1 MSSIHDSF
9 LLKSLQRKKQ
19 KNICLI
25 SLITILSFVM
35 IGGSLFIL
43 VLHNGLKGMQ
53 KRLGADIMVIPSECE
68 KTAESLLM
76 EGSREYFYFD
86 ASVADNI
93 KNIDG
98 IDKLTKQF
106 YLASLSADCCTSKV
120 GIVGYD
126 PETDFIIQP
135 WIEEKAKGKIGKDKA
150 VVGSQIQVEKDNTIR
165 IFGRSYSVVYRLAET
180 GTSLDTSAYF
190 TMDTVPQLIEDA
202 QSKGIEFL
210 DSQKNGNAISSVF
223 IKLKPGVTDSDVARE
238 ITHSQEIDVDI
249 LYPEAILKSFSE
261 NTDHLAS
268 VAYFVLFA
276 VWLAVE
282 LILLISFYIS
292 SSGQKKEYALLRV
305 LGLSRKQLIG
315 IIIKESLL
323 LTLAGFAVGGFLSAI
338 TVFPFGRY
346 LANNLRF
353 AYITPTLLETVL
365 IFVFGL
371 AASVLSG
378 VLASSIPIAGICKLD
393 EYSALREEE

>member
-1 MSSIHDSF
+1 MNYINDSF
-9 LLKSLQRKKQ
+9 VLKSLLRKKQ

-86 ASVADNI
+86 GSVSDKI

-98 IDKLTKQF
+98 IDKITEQF
-106 YLASLSADCCTSKV
+106 YLASLSADCCTSPV
-120 GIVGYD
+120 GIVGYN
-126 PETDFIIQP
+126 PETDFIIRP

-202 QSKGIEFL
+202 KSKGIEFL
-210 DSQKNGNAISSVF
+210 DSQKNGSSVSSVF

-238 ITHSQEIDVDI
+238 ITHAQDIDVDI

-268 VAYFVLFA
+268 VAYLVLFV
-276 VWLAVE
+276 VWLVVE
-282 LILLISFYIS
+282 LILLIAFFIS
-292 SSGQKKEYALLRV
+292 SNGQKKEYALLRV

-315 IIIKESLL
+315 KIIKESLL
-323 LTLAGFAVGGFLSAI
+323 ITITGFVIGGFLSAI

-346 LANNLRF
+346 LSINLKF
-353 AYITPTLLETVL
+353 AYITPKIIETVL

-371 AASVLSG
+371 AASVFSG
-378 VLASSIPIAGICKLD
+378 IIASAIPIAGICKLD

>member
-1 MSSIHDSF
+1 MQDSF
-9 LLKSLQRKKQ
+9 LIRSAKRKKH
-19 KNICLI
+19 KNISLI

-86 ASVADNI
+86 RSVADNI
-93 KNIDG
+93 KDIGG
-98 IDKLTKQF
+98 IDKITEQF

-126 PETDFIIQP
+126 PDTDFIIQP
-135 WIEEKAKGKIGKDKA
+135 WIEEKAKGKMGKDKA
-150 VVGSQIQVEKDNTIR
+150 VVGSQIKIEKDNTIR

-190 TMDTVPQLIEDA
+190 TMDAVPQLIEDA

-210 DSQKNGNAISSVF
+210 ESQKNGNTISSVF
-223 IKLKPGVTDSDVARE
+223 IKLKPGAKDSDVARE
-238 ITHSQEIDVDI
+238 ITHAQTTDVDI
-249 LYPEAILKSFSE
+249 LYPEAILKSFSD
-261 NTDHLAS
+261 NTNHLAS
-268 VAYFVLFA
+268 AAYVVLFV
-276 VWLAVE
+276 VWIVVE
-282 LILLISFYIS
+282 LILLIAFYIS
-292 SSGQKKEYALLRV
+292 ANGQKKEYALLRV
-305 LGLSRKQLIG
+305 LGLSRKQLIVLVV
-315 IIIKESLL
+315 KESLL
-323 LTLAGFAVGGFLSAI
+323 ITAAGFIVGGFLSAI

-346 LANNLRF
+346 LAHNLKF
-353 AYITPTLLETVL
+353 AYIAPTVPETIL
-365 IFVFGL
+365 IFVIGL
-371 AASVLSG
+371 AASVASG
-378 VLASSIPIAGICKLD
+378 IIASAIPIAKICKLD